1 MLLSNKKHT
10 FSKNLLNFQLMIKM
24 MLLKTSQ
31 NHKSYRNFEPKNK
44 TYTCN
49 IDDTFIELEH
59 TLNREIIFTRAVQS
73 APNISLK

>member
-1 MLLSNKKHT
+1 MLLRNRKHA
-10 FSKNLLNFQLMIKM
+10 FPKNLLYFQLMTKT

-31 NHKSYRNFEPKNK
+31 NYKSYRNFKYKNNI
-44 TYTCN
+44 YTCS

-59 TLNREIIFTRAVQS
+59 SLNREIIFTRAVQS